1 MANYNLEAH
10 HCQQNGSTKTAFFVS
25 SRRKKYFALKILKA
39 YEVFIIK
46 FFYVMFSMEWKCSH
60 FKSCKFCGIQSC
72 LTDLR
77 NIDKL
82 FVSVH

>member
-39 YEVFIIK
+39 Y
-46 FFYVMFSMEWKCSH
+46 
-60 FKSCKFCGIQSC
+60 
-72 LTDLR
+72 
-77 NIDKL
+77 
-82 FVSVH
+82 